1 MSKEALLTR
10 LDELEQRVDF
20 WLDCLQEIQGPASTE
35 ASILR
40 HGLSTMSQLL
50 CVRRAIMRHDYTS
63 EEEAARTLRESVL
76 MVERFDTKLRE
87 ATRESAAELVDQ
99 EIPC

>member
-1 MSKEALLTR
+1 MSREALLTR

-40 HGLSTMSQLL
+40 HGLSRMSELL
-50 CVRRAIMRHDYTS
+50 SVRRAIMLHDDTS
-63 EEEAARTLRESVL
+63 EEEAARILRQSVF
-76 MVERFDTKLRE
+76 MIERFEGRLK
-87 ATRESAAELVDQ
+87 ESAAESVEQ
-99 EIPC
+99 ERAL